1 MRTLSASGLRAAGII
16 ASGLASAGVL
26 ALTGSAA
33 QAADYNGL
41 RGSQIEQTPQPPSD
55 MSSDINW
62 GGVYIG
68 GTGGFSQ
75 SRFSTDKGVM
85 DIANGVFNSSTAL
98 SIFNPGQ
105 MALIPA
111 RRDSGVTF
119 GAIAGYN
126 MMFGDVMLGAEIDYN
141 RVGQET
147 KAGTFEPRQAGPE
160 RVITA
165 TTQNARLNDYF
176 SARIR
181 MGYAMGSFMPFVT
194 GGLAVGR
201 FDTNVSA
208 YGDYQFQNPAGSG
221 IYASYLSY
229 PKTLGGPK
237 KDSYGY
243 GMSLGGG
250 LDMAVTE
257 NIIVRG
263 EYLYTRFNDVDGITV
278 GMNTARVA
286 AAVKF

>member
-1 MRTLSASGLRAAGII
+1 MRSLPASGFCAITCALAGFLTVTGAA
-16 ASGLASAGVL
+16 S
-26 ALTGSAA
+26 
-33 QAADYNGL
+33 AADYNSL
-41 RGSQIEQTPQPPSD
+41 RGSQIEQSLPPPPD
-55 MSSDINW
+55 MSSNINW
-62 GGVYIG
+62 GGFYFG
-68 GTGGFSQ
+68 GSGGLSQ

-85 DIANGVFNSSTAL
+85 DLASGVFNSSTAL
-98 SIFNPGQ
+98 SLFNPSQ

-111 RRDSGVTF
+111 RRDNGITF

-126 MMFGDVMLGAEIDYN
+126 MMFGDVMLGAELDYN

-147 KAGTFEPRQAGPE
+147 KAGTFEPRQAGAE
-160 RVITA
+160 RVITG
-165 TTQNARLNDYF
+165 TTQDARLNDYF

-201 FDTNVSA
+201 FNTNVSA
-208 YGDYQFQNPAGSG
+208 YGDYQYQNPAGSG
-221 IYASYLSY
+221 NYVSYLSY
-229 PKTLGGPK
+229 PKVLGGPK

-250 LDMAVTE
+250 VDMAVTD

-263 EYLYTRFNDVDGITV
+263 EYLYTRFNNVDGITV
-278 GMNTARVA
+278 GLNTARVA